1 MKKYQIDQ
9 IEEAL
14 DALEGA
20 IIRNG
25 LARKNLLDL
34 KSMRNAIVDLRKRAD
49 RNELRSPAPRR

>member
-14 DALEGA
+14 NALEGA

-34 KSMRNAIVDLRKRAD
+34 KSLRNAIVELRKKAD
-49 RNELRSPAPRR
+49 KNVIR

>member
-9 IEEAL
+9 IEESIN
-14 DALEGA
+14 ALEGA

-34 KSMRNAIVDLRKRAD
+34 KSLRNAIVELRKKAE
-49 RNELRSPAPRR
+49 RNELR

>member
-20 IIRNG
+20 IIRNR

-34 KSMRNAIVDLRKRAD
+34 KSMRNAIVDLRKKAD
-49 RNELRSPAPRR
+49 RNELR

>member
-1 MKKYQIDQ
+1 MKRFQIDQ

-14 DALEGA
+14 NTLEGA

-34 KSMRNAIVDLRKRAD
+34 KSMRQAIVELRKKAD
-49 RNELRSPAPRR
+49 RNELR